1 MSPSPTRVASPA
13 PASLIMTILN
23 EGGGIEGFLQSIA
36 NQTVLPSEMVIV
48 DGGSTDSTLRI
59 LRAWRPPAG
68 VTLLIEE
75 LAGAGISKGRNR
87 AIELA
92 SFDRILV
99 TDAGTQVEPDWA
111 EKMLDGLN
119 YADVASGFFEPLPGT
134 FSSTLI
140 ATVIT
145 PTIKEIDPEKFL
157 PSSRS
162 IAFTKDAWLRGGKY
176 PEWLD
181 YCEDLIFDIAM
192 KDAGVSFRFVPDA
205 IVRWEGRPSFTAF
218 AKQYFRYARGDGK
231 AQLWARRHAIR
242 YTAYIGGVML
252 LALALIANPLWWLL
266 LAAGSFAY
274 MSQPFRRVLYFREKL
289 GGSWPFA
296 LLLAPFVVVLGDV
309 SKMLGYPAGL
319 SWRRKNR
326 PVQSDAAH
334 VAG

>member
-1 MSPSPTRVASPA
+1 MNPSPARVTEPA

-23 EGGGIEGFLQSIA
+23 EGSGIASFLQSIA
-36 NQTVLPSEMVIV
+36 NQTVLPSEIVIV
-48 DGGSTDSTLRI
+48 DGGSIDSTLSA
-59 LRAWRPPAG
+59 LRSWQPPAG
-68 VTLLIEE
+68 VTLVIDE
-75 LAGAGISKGRNR
+75 LAGAGISRGRNR

-92 SFDRILV
+92 SFDKILV

-111 EKMLDGLN
+111 EKMLEGLN
-119 YADVASGFFEPLPGT
+119 HADVASGFFEPLSGT

-140 ATVIT
+140 ASVIT
-145 PTIKEIDPEKFL
+145 PTIKEIDPNKFL

-162 IAFTKDAWLRGGKY
+162 IAFTKDAWLRGGMY

-205 IVRWEGRPSFTAF
+205 IVRWEGRPSFAAF
-218 AKQYFRYARGDGK
+218 AKQYYRYARGDGK

-242 YTAYIGGVML
+242 YAAYVGGAIL
-252 LALALIANPLWWLL
+252 LALALIVNPLWWLL
-266 LAAGSFAY
+266 LAAGFFAY
-274 MSQPFRRVLYFREKL
+274 MSQPFRRVLFFREKL

-296 LLLAPFVVVLGDV
+296 LLLAPLVVVLGDV

-326 PVQSDAAH
+326 PVQADAAH